1 MNRKTLF
8 KVGCGGVVV
17 AGVAAVVLFDVI
29 KEKNLSQFSGDNL
42 TPQDYEF
49 MSYIS
54 TYGKSYETKEEYK
67 MRAAQWAKTDAAI
80 KEHNAGGAG
89 GRHRHSWMKHNKYSA
104 YTRAEWKKLRG
115 YNHAMK
121 ASTTLNL

>member
-17 AGVAAVVLFDVI
+17 AGVAAGILFDVI
-29 KEKNLSQFSGDNL
+29 KEKNLHQFSGDNL
-42 TPQDYEF
+42 TAQDYEF

-67 MRAAQWAKTDAAI
+67 LRAGQYAKTDAAI
-80 KEHNAGGAG
+80 KECNAGGAG
-89 GRHRHSWMKHNKYSA
+89 VKHHRRSWTKHNKFS
-104 YTRAEWKKLRG
+104 TWTHAERMKLRG
-115 YNHAMK
+115 FK
-121 ASTTLNL
+121 ASMR